1 MPFRATR
8 LEIQD
13 MILITPRAYEDQ
25 RGFFMETYKLS
36 EFTQL
41 GLPQRFV
48 QDNFSHSRKNVLR
61 GLHYQLDPKAQGKL
75 VTVIQGEIFDV
86 GVDLRR
92 GSPTYGRWAGL
103 QLSSRTGEMVYVPA
117 GFAHGFCVLS
127 EAADVAYKVTQEY
140 APEVDRGIAWN
151 DPHLGIV
158 WPVSDP
164 LLSVKDASLPRMA
177 DAEINFAYGRT
188 AP

>member
-1 MPFRATR
+1 MSFRATR

-13 MILITPRAYEDQ
+13 MILITSRAYEDQ

-36 EFTQL
+36 EFTPL

-61 GLHYQLDPKAQGKL
+61 GLHYQLNPKAQGKL
-75 VTVIQGEIFDV
+75 VTVTRGEIFDV

-92 GSPTYGRWAGL
+92 GSPTYGRWTGL
-103 QLSSRTGEMVYVPA
+103 RLSSRTREMVYVPA

-127 EAADVAYKVTQEY
+127 EEADVAYKATQEY
-140 APEVDRGIAWN
+140 APEADRGIAWN
-151 DPHLGIV
+151 DPQLGIA

-164 LLSVKDASLPRMA
+164 VLSDKDASLPRLA
-177 DAEINFAYGRT
+177 DAEINFDYGNP